1 MSEDTD
7 KERSIIPLPER
18 AISIRS
24 ASLAKRGV
32 HLLEALSA
40 PLALPTPQLIGEAD
54 GAVAAVVAPGDHAY
68 VRLAPGVEME
78 FVRVPAGEFLMG
90 SDTKDPDA
98 RDAELPQHKVYLDEY
113 WMGKYPVTV
122 AQFAVFVQA
131 SGHQT
136 TAERVGYGLVWTGDN
151 WERMEGADWQRP
163 RGPESDV
170 TDKGSHPVTQV
181 SWHDAT
187 AFCEWASQVADVP
200 IRLPTEAEWEKGAR
214 GTDGRK
220 YPWGEMKPDKSRC
233 NFGWNV
239 KDTTPVGRYSPKGDS
254 PYGCTDMAGNVWEWV
269 ANKVGWFGE
278 DYASSP
284 R

>member
-1 MSEDTD
+1 
-7 KERSIIPLPER
+7 
-18 AISIRS
+18 
-24 ASLAKRGV
+24 
-32 HLLEALSA
+32 
-40 PLALPTPQLIGEAD
+40 
-54 GAVAAVVAPGDHAY
+54 
-68 VRLAPGVEME
+68 
-78 FVRVPAGEFLMG
+78 
-90 SDTKDPDA
+90 
-98 RDAELPQHKVYLDEY
+98 
-113 WMGKYPVTV
+113 
-122 AQFAVFVQA
+122 
-131 SGHQT
+131 
-136 TAERVGYGLVWTGDN
+136 
-151 WERMEGADWQRP
+151 MEGADWQRP

-200 IRLPTEAEWEKGAR
+200 IRLPTEVEWEKGAR

-269 ANKVGWFGE
+269 ANRVGWFGE

-284 R
+284 RENPTGPSSHECRVLRGGHWKSYESHVRSACRYWDYPHWRNGYCGFRCVRSP